1 MVNIAIFA
9 SGKGSNAEQIINY
22 FSSSTQ
28 VKIKL
33 IVTNNENAGIVDIA
47 TNYKKNLQLISK
59 ASLTNYAAQFVD
71 FLKTEKVDLIIL
83 AGFLLKIPE
92 ELVSAFPNRIIN
104 IHPSL
109 LPKFG
114 GKGMYGNHVHEAV
127 IAANETKSGITIH
140 FVNEEYDKGKII
152 LQQTCTI
159 DQNETPLSLAKKIQE
174 LEHEFLPIAVE
185 QIVKTMLQL
194 Y

>member
-47 TNYKKNLQLISK
+47 NNYKKNLQLISK
-59 ASLTNYAAQFVD
+59 ATLTNYAAQFVD

-92 ELVSAFPNRIIN
+92 ELVNAFPNRIIN

-114 GKGMYGNHVHEAV
+114 GKGMYGKHVHEAV
-127 IAANETKSGITIH
+127 IAANETQSGITIH
-140 FVNEEYDKGKII
+140 LVNEEYDKGKII
-152 LQQTCTI
+152 LQQTCII

-185 QIVKTMLQL
+185 QIVKTMLQIH
-194 Y
+194 

>member
-59 ASLTNYAAQFVD
+59 ATLTNYAAQFVD

-92 ELVSAFPNRIIN
+92 ELVNAFPNRIIN

-114 GKGMYGNHVHEAV
+114 GKGMYGKHVHEAV
-127 IAANETKSGITIH
+127 IAANETQSGITIH
-140 FVNEEYDKGKII
+140 LVNEEYDKGKII
-152 LQQTCTI
+152 LQQTCII

-185 QIVKTMLQL
+185 QIVKTMLQIH
-194 Y
+194 